1 MIHLKYTIE
10 FRVTLWPCVY
20 VKTIVFMKP
29 KSKNGQYVSPSQFK
43 SKKSWIV
50 LIFFWACVCLYIN
63 QINNIK
69 SLEL

>member
-20 VKTIVFMKP
+20 VKTIMFMKP

-43 SKKSWIV
+43 SKKSWDSFNN
-50 LIFFWACVCLYIN
+50 FFGPVYVYT
-63 QINNIK
+63 
-69 SLEL
+69 